1 MDIPFS
7 SFGSSLDDRE
17 SESRRNDDGVATSD
31 EVGSILSRILRSQAG
46 VTVHP
51 GPTVGGTNDDRLP
64 LCVGPR
70 HLLM

>member
-17 SESRRNDDGVATSD
+17 SESRPNGDGVATSD
-31 EVGSILSRILRSQAG
+31 EVGPIISRILRSQAG

-51 GPTVGGTNDDRLP
+51 GPTGTNDDRLP